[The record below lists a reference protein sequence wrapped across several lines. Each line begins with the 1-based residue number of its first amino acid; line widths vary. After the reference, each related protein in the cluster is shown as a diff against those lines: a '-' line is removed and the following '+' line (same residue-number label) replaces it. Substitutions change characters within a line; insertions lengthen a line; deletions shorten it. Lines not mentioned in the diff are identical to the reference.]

1 MFGIFVIV
9 KAKGMLSRLKM
20 STYEFEG
27 LDTSF
32 DVACIS
38 LACISLACRT
48 VAYFR
53 GRASTGN
60 ENYIS
65 HPAQLGVKSS
75 KKHT

>member
-53 GRASTGN
+53 GRACPGN
-60 ENYIS
+60 ENCIS
-65 HPAQLGVKSS
+65 HPSQLEVKSS